1 MRQPPHFRIKIKSFL
16 GFCYHFLSNAGS
28 GDGGAHQRNAADV
41 VFSADVVFTDI
52 RSSGG
57 GGGGSSSTGIL
68 WIAYWQQV
76 KCGINLEMAFPY

>member
-41 VFSADVVFTDI
+41 VFSADGDDGVDGADVVFTETRASDI
-52 RSSGG
+52 AAVSVDFGLPTWRP
-57 GGGGSSSTGIL
+57 
-68 WIAYWQQV
+68 
-76 KCGINLEMAFPY
+76 CR